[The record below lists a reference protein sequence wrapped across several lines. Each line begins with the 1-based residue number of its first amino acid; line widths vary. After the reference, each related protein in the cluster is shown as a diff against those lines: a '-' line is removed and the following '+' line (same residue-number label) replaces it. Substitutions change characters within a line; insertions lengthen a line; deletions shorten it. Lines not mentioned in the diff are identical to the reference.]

1 MKHAVTDRDRCHHAM
16 REALAR
22 GESSDADLIKAG
34 IAGIGGNA
42 DIDEIVAR
50 MVLREFNITGAN

>member
-1 MKHAVTDRDRCHHAM
+1 MKHATTDRDRCRAAM

-22 GESSDADLIKAG
+22 GETSDADLLKAG

-42 DIDEIVAR
+42 DIAEIVAT
-50 MVLREFNITGAN
+50 MVLREFSIMGAN